1 MIRDT
6 YFYQKIQATIFNY
19 SSVTQI
25 AKRKPDNSWK
35 ILVDVLKSL
44 FIENDHHS
52 QQEVIVKQF

>member
-19 SSVTQI
+19 LSLTQI
-25 AKRKPDNSWK
+25 AKRNPDNNWK
-35 ILVDVLKSL
+35 ILVEIRKSL

-52 QQEVIVKQF
+52 QWR

>member
-6 YFYQKIQATIFNY
+6 YFYQKIQATIFDY

-52 QQEVIVKQF
+52 RQEVML